1 MDLTALQSRLGYQF
15 KDEKLL
21 LQSLTHPSYMVR
33 ANENESS
40 NQRLEFLGD
49 AVLQL
54 IMSNC
59 LYSEFPDVQEGQ
71 LTQFRSTLVKGA
83 VLADLADELGLA
95 EFLRVAGADSKRA
108 PQELPSSREDALEA
122 LIGAIYLDSNLETTQ
137 GIVLRWYGDVKSR
150 IDALNNAHNP
160 KGRLQELLQPK
171 ISSSD
176 IRYELIQ
183 ESGPSH
189 ERLFRVEL
197 FIATQS
203 CATGE
208 GRSKK
213 AAEEAAALKVLESFD
228 SFDFSHA

>member
-1 MDLTALQSRLGYQF
+1 MAAGLAGTGIPGEILFVTVNDTQYGGAGGKYA
-15 KDEKLL
+15 
-21 LQSLTHPSYMVR
+21 TY
-33 ANENESS
+33 AGGNE
-40 NQRLEFLGD
+40 D
-49 AVLQL
+49 ARGV
-54 IMSNC
+54 
-59 LYSEFPDVQEGQ
+59 
-71 LTQFRSTLVKGA
+71 A
-83 VLADLADELGLA
+83 VHEVGHSFADLADELGLA